1 MSTETTNPFAFL
13 FDREAQERF
22 IATAQGE
29 LDQIRSILEDEDEDP
44 AIALPNHIFLPGA
57 SFLGGESA
65 DDRSLAFTGAP
76 AIDMVRQ
83 LVRDNWVHNVPED
96 GGEPEELVEWVTDPI
111 QQMLDEARQALG
123 ITR

>member
-13 FDREAQERF
+13 FSREAQERF
-22 IATAQGE
+22 IAIAQGE
-29 LDQIRSILEDEDEDP
+29 LDLIRGILDDEREDP
-44 AIALPNHIFLPGA
+44 AIALPNHVLLPGD
-57 SFLGGESA
+57 SFLGGEA
-65 DDRSLAFTGAP
+65 VDDRAVAFTGAP

-83 LVRDNWVHNVPED
+83 AVRDNWVHSVPED

-123 ITR
+123 IAR